1 MKTALVF
8 AGLFVLGLVGIV
20 VLWTLRPAPA
30 TLDPFEPPVTMIVPE
45 FTAVNRDGD
54 PVDQTVLD
62 GQYTVMD
69 FFFTSCPLYCPGM
82 TAAMKRV
89 HTEVGSDHLR
99 LLSLSIDGPNDTPE
113 VIGRYADGFG
123 VDADQWVFATAPT
136 QTVWPMI
143 SQMGFLVEYDQG
155 SPVNNPSGDSM
166 PMINHPTRLML
177 VGPDRRVIGLYR
189 YTDQADLDALI
200 ARLNGL
206 LD

>member
-1 MKTALVF
+1 V
-8 AGLFVLGLVGIV
+8 
-20 VLWTLRPAPA
+20 
-30 TLDPFEPPVTMIVPE
+30 D
-45 FTAVNRDGD
+45 RDGN

-62 GQYTVMD
+62 GHYTVMD
-69 FFFTSCPLYCPGM
+69 FFFTNCPLYCPGM

-89 HTEVGSDHLR
+89 RGEVASDDLR
-99 LLSLSIDGPNDTPE
+99 LLSLSIDGGNDTPE

-123 VDADQWVFATAPT
+123 VDAARWTFATAPT
-136 QTVWPMI
+136 ETVWPVI
-143 SQMGFLVEYDQG
+143 SSMGFLVEYDPG
-155 SPVNNPSGDSM
+155 STVNRQSGESQ

-200 ARLNGL
+200 VRLNAL